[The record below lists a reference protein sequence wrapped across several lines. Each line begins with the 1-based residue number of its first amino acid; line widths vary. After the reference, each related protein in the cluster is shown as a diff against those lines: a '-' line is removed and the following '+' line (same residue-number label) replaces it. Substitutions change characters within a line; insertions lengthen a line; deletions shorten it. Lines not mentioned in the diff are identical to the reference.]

1 MYRTFSII
9 VIIFSLFGGGYA
21 GFELYKNMFAV
32 ENPADVDQAKGF
44 AAAFARSFLTI
55 EDGTPSSIQV
65 YTDLLDQRNI
75 ENEQNIETEGTELLN
90 QKVLGIWPGKT
101 EVLAGKHMNVQLT
114 ALIQREVPSAD
125 ASTKEKNRFITY
137 QLDVPVTQGDEGF
150 KVLQYPKLAK
160 IEKDS
165 TAVLPTLG
173 TTDSQAEIALKP
185 MIMSFFK
192 TFYEAENKEDI
203 ANFFYD
209 TANVPSPQKGLFLF
223 DQIGAIKAYPS
234 AENQWFVLIDI
245 QAKDSFT
252 KVSYPFS
259 YTVNVVKEGD
269 KYYIQ
274 SINE

>member
-1 MYRTFSII
+1 MFSII

-21 GFELYKNMFAV
+21 GFELYKNVFAV
-32 ENPADVDQAKGF
+32 ENPVDVDQAKGF

-55 EDGTPSSIQV
+55 EDGTPASIKV
-65 YTDLLDQRNI
+65 YTDLSDQRNI
-75 ENEQNIETEGTELLN
+75 ENERNMEETEGTGLLN

-101 EVLAGKHMNVQLT
+101 EVLAGKHMNIQLT

-125 ASTKEKNRFITY
+125 ISVIEKNRFITY

-150 KVLQYPKLAK
+150 KVLQYPKLVK
-160 IEKDS
+160 VEKDS

-173 TTDSQAEIALKP
+173 TADSQAEIALKP
-185 MIMSFFK
+185 MLMSFFK

-209 TANVPSPQKGLFLF
+209 TASVISPQKGLFLF
-223 DQIGAIKAYPS
+223 EQIGSIKAYPVG
-234 AENQWFVLIDI
+234 EKQWFVLIDI
-245 QAKDSFT
+245 KVKDSFT

-269 KYYIQ
+269 KYYIH
-274 SINE
+274 SIE